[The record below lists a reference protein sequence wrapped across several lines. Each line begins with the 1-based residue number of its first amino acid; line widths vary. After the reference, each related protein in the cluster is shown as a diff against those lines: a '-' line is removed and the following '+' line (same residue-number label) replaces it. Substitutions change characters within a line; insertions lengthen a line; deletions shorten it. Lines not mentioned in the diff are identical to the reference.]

1 MISELNKQDVVC
13 AEKLWQISER
23 SYLHGSPWSL
33 EQFRQDLVH
42 ENSRY
47 LIFMR
52 ENHRIGFIS
61 YYQVLDE
68 LDISHIVIDKDNQQ
82 QGFGRQMLEEAIR
95 YWRKNELVR
104 VLLEVRESNHGAQA
118 LYESLGFRCIHK
130 RKKYYHH
137 PQEDGW
143 VMELIL

>member
-1 MISELNKQDVVC
+1 MINELNKQDAGW

-33 EQFRQDLVH
+33 EQFRQDIVQ
-42 ENSRY
+42 ENSHY
-47 LIFMR
+47 LTFMR
-52 ENHRIGFIS
+52 ENHWLGFIS

-68 LDISHIVIDKDNQQ
+68 LDISHIVIDKDSQQ
-82 QGFGRQMLEEAIR
+82 YGYGRQMLEEAIN
-95 YWRKNELVR
+95 YWRKKEFVR
-104 VLLEVRESNHGAQA
+104 VLLEVRESNQGART
-118 LYESLGFRCIHK
+118 LYEKLGFQCIHK